1 MQQKIVLLKE
11 KDVYN
16 AKIKN
21 IENNIPSITNLATTT
36 AHNAK
41 TNKIKNEIPDI
52 TNLAATTVR
61 TAVKNKGPNVSNLIK
76 KLTIPQELVKLKKK
90 LILIMI
96 MINILLLK
104 NLTRLHQKM
113 LLQDSN
119 FKQA

>member
-21 IENNIPSITNLATTT
+21 IENKIPSITNLATTT
-36 AHNAK
+36 
-41 TNKIKNEIPDI
+41 I
-52 TNLAATTVR
+52 R
-61 TAVKNKGPNVSNLIK
+61 TAVENKRPNASNLIK

-119 FKQA
+119 FKQT

>member
-1 MQQKIVLLKE
+1 MLLKE

-21 IENNIPSITNLATTT
+21 IENNIPIITNLATTT

-61 TAVKNKGPNVSNLIK
+61 TAVKNKRPNVSNLIK
-76 KLTIPQELVKLKKK
+76 KLTIPQELVKLKTK

>member
-61 TAVKNKGPNVSNLIK
+61 TAVKNKRPNVSNLIK

-90 LILIMI
+90 LILIII
-96 MINILLLK
+96 MIKILLLK

>member
-21 IENNIPSITNLATTT
+21 IENKIPSITNLATTT
-36 AHNAK
+36 
-41 TNKIKNEIPDI
+41 
-52 TNLAATTVR
+52 VR
-61 TAVKNKGPNVSNLIK
+61 TAVENKSPNASNLIK

-90 LILIMI
+90 LVLIMI
-96 MINILLLK
+96 MINILLLR

>member
-21 IENNIPSITNLATTT
+21 IENKIPSITNLATTT
-36 AHNAK
+36 APNAK
-41 TNKIKNEIPDI
+41 TNEIKNEIPDI
-52 TNLAATTVR
+52 TNLATTIVR
-61 TAVKNKGPNVSNLIK
+61 TAVENKRPNVSNLIK